1 MKKYL
6 ILLNFFRILY
16 STFYETRAI
25 VGYFGS
31 NSLFNVL
38 LCTLQVMHII
48 WFAMIVKVAI
58 KSSRSGKVEKDDRSE
73 SDAESFY
80 QDEIKKQKVIG
91 PKKEQ

>member
-1 MKKYL
+1 
-6 ILLNFFRILY
+6 
-16 STFYETRAI
+16 
-25 VGYFGS
+25 
-31 NSLFNVL
+31 
-38 LCTLQVMHII
+38 MHII